1 MSPTMLRLLLRVYP
15 RSFREEYGRE
25 LEGILRLRG
34 QERRGA
40 MGRLLLLARMCVD
53 TCVNAALVHAEI
65 LRHDLRLAA
74 RSWRRAPGFA
84 IAVVLVAGLG
94 IGATTAVFSI
104 LDHLYLRPLPYRDAD
119 RIVEFVQD
127 QTPLGYPNMELSPS
141 MYRDWAAQATSF
153 AGMAAYSS
161 RAMNLVGAGEPM
173 RLRGYSVTA
182 SFFDVMGVD
191 AALGR
196 VLRPDDDVQGAAGTV
211 VLGYEIW
218 RSYFGADEHLIGRS
232 IDLDGEQHM
241 VVGVMPADFE
251 FPGRDADFFRP
262 FRFQASH
269 FEDPNNYYLHGVGRL
284 ADGVSTA
291 QADAE
296 LDAITAR
303 LDAAESAIP
312 DGTRARVWQLRDD
325 IGRTD
330 RLLLA
335 GAAGAALCVL
345 LIGCANL
352 ASLLLTRA
360 ASRER
365 ELAIRTA
372 LGAGRERLVRQL
384 LTENATLAAVGGV
397 VGVAGAAVAMPALS
411 ALIPSH
417 LPLAASPQLDAR
429 VLLLAGLLTA
439 VTGIAFGVFPA
450 YRTSRLRV
458 THLRDGDR
466 AGVGPRSERLRAVF
480 VFAQVATSVAL
491 LVTAGLLVRSLW
503 AVQQIDP
510 GFTTRNVVS
519 LQTPLPLP
527 RYAVVETRHRFYG
540 DVLAGVRA
548 IPGVESAAY
557 TSFLPIDFGGGIWP
571 VELPGVDVG
580 AGGRHFASL
589 RYVTSDFFRT
599 MDMPLVLGRDVAESD
614 TLDREAVA
622 VVSRSFAARH
632 WPGQSPLGRRFT
644 MAFLERVIV
653 GVVDDIRVRGL
664 EREDSEPQVY
674 LPYGQVPDGG
684 MVFYTPKELVVRTAG
699 DEGAVIPDIRRAI
712 RAADPYLPI
721 AAARSLDDVLDE
733 DTAPRRVQASLLAAF
748 AIVAVLLTAVG
759 IHGLIAFTVSL
770 QQRELGVR
778 MALGATPTRVLRLVL
793 GRAITLAAIGAAA
806 GLAVAWL
813 ASSWL
818 RSLLYG
824 VSQADPATFAAG
836 AAICIVMTVAGTLGP
851 AIRAIRID
859 PVRVIRG

>member
-1 MSPTMLRLLLRVYP
+1 MLPTSLRWLLRLYP
-15 RSFREEYGRE
+15 RSFRNEFGRE
-25 LEGILRLRG
+25 LAGVLAIRRRSAQSPLARLTLTLSVVFDTLTN
-34 QERRGA
+34 A
-40 MGRLLLLARMCVD
+40 GRL
-53 TCVNAALVHAEI
+53 HAEI
-65 LRHDLRLAA
+65 FRYDLRLAM
-74 RSWRRAPGFA
+74 RSWRRSPAFA
-84 IAVVLVAGLG
+84 VTVVLVAGLG

-104 LDHLYLRPLPYRDAD
+104 LDHLFLRPLPYRDAG
-119 RIVEFVQD
+119 RIVQFVQD
-127 QTPLGYPNMELSPS
+127 QTPLGYPDMELSPS
-141 MYRDWAAQATSF
+141 MYRDWADQATSF
-153 AGMAAYSS
+153 AAMAAYSS
-161 RAMNLVGAGEPM
+161 RAMNLVGSGEPA

-211 VLGYEIW
+211 VLGYELW
-218 RSYFGADEHLIGRS
+218 QSHFGADEHIIGRS

-269 FEDPNNYYLHGVGRL
+269 FEDPTNYYLHGVGRL
-284 ADGVSTA
+284 AEGVSAA

-303 LDAAESAIP
+303 LDAAEAAIP
-312 DGTRARVWQLRDD
+312 DGTRATVWQLRDD

-384 LTENATLAAVGGV
+384 LTENATLAAIGGLLGVGG
-397 VGVAGAAVAMPALS
+397 AVLAIPALT

-429 VLLLAGLLTA
+429 VLLLAGVLTA
-439 VTGIAFGVFPA
+439 VTGITFGIFPA
-450 YRTSRLRV
+450 YRTSRAHV
-458 THLRDGDR
+458 THLRDGER
-466 AGVGPRSERLRAVF
+466 AGAGPRSERLRAVF

-491 LVTAGLLVRSLW
+491 LVTAGLLMRSLW

-510 GFTTRNVVS
+510 GFSSRNVIS

-527 RYAVVETRHRFYG
+527 QYGGVEARRRFYG
-540 DVLAGVRA
+540 DVLGRVRA
-548 IPGVESAAY
+548 IPGVVSAAY

-571 VELPGVDVG
+571 VEMPGQDAG
-580 AGGRHFASL
+580 AGARHFASL
-589 RYVTSDFFRT
+589 RYITSDFFRT
-599 MDMPLVLGRDVAESD
+599 MDVALVSGRDVAESD

-622 VVSRSFAARH
+622 VVSRSFAQRH
-632 WPGQSPLGRRFT
+632 WPDQSPLGRRFT
-644 MAFLERVIV
+644 MAFMDRVVV

-684 MVFYTPKELVVRTAG
+684 VIFYTPKELVVRTSGAP
-699 DEGAVIPDIRRAI
+699 GAVIPDVRRAI
-712 RAADPYLPI
+712 RSADAYLPI
-721 AAARSLDDVLDE
+721 AAVRSLDDVLGE

-748 AIVAVLLTAVG
+748 AALAVLLTAVG

-770 QQRELGVR
+770 QERELGVR
-778 MALGATPTRVLRLVL
+778 MALGATPARILGLVL
-793 GRAITLAAIGAAA
+793 GRSVALAGAGAAA
-806 GLAVAWL
+806 GLLVAWG
-813 ASSWL
+813 ASAWL

-824 VSQADPATFAAG
+824 VSQADPATFATS
-836 AAICIVMTVAGTLGP
+836 AAICIVMTLAGTLAP
-851 AIRAIRID
+851 ALRAVRID
-859 PVRVIRG
+859 PVRVIRS